1 MIPGLVIFFAL
12 LPHLIYIESIW
23 SREDFFLLSAL
34 NPQRLMSFLEG
45 LYTELS
51 FLSIM
56 FLDFI

>member
-1 MIPGLVIFFAL
+1 VFFAFFL
-12 LPHLIYIESIW
+12 F
-23 SREDFFLLSAL
+23 REDFFLLSAL